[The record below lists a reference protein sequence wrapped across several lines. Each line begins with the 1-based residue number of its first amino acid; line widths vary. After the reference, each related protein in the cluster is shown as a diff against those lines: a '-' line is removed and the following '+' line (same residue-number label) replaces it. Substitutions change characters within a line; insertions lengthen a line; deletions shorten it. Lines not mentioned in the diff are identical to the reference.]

1 MRELVGARARV
12 RALEETALVAELF
25 DRPCDVADRERGGGG
40 RGEKLMISDSEKRKQ
55 EKFHQGQFHVI
66 YPIMSSASYC
76 QFVISPSSCRVV
88 HVAVMRSF
96 KQTNNK
102 PNVYVWIGGVASE
115 VGRINFICGFEV
127 NTSKI
132 SRIYAGRSRTSA
144 ISKHQSGG
152 YLFRQARLKKNKD
165 RGVRI
170 RAR

>member
-1 MRELVGARARV
+1 
-12 RALEETALVAELF
+12 
-25 DRPCDVADRERGGGG
+25 
-40 RGEKLMISDSEKRKQ
+40 
-55 EKFHQGQFHVI
+55 
-66 YPIMSSASYC
+66 MSSASYC
-76 QFVISPSSCRVV
+76 QFVISPSPCRVV

-102 PNVYVWIGGVASE
+102 PNVYVWIGGVGSE

-152 YLFRQARLKKNKD
+152 YLFRQARLKKIKD

-170 RAR
+170 RAREERRSSCGCVGVRALVLMRMGGAREGEGGGHTFFPLPPSPLLCPAPALLSL